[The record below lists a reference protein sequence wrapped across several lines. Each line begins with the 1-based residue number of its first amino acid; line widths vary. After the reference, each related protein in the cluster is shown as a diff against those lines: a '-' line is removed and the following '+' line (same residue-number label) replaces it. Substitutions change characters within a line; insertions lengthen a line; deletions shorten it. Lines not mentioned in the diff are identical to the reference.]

1 MKTQFAINVTKAGK
15 GTRMSANDTQN
26 NNNYLD
32 MANVRLFTL
41 ATTPAASQNV
51 TADIKLA
58 KPSDVGLSQS
68 SHIYSDVL
76 IPVNTTNFLF
86 YSTRDNLANNAT
98 TGAINGSLFGTGSIS
113 GTDDINFTGVMIKTA
128 KAAEITAVQD
138 EFANYLNGIMDAF
151 VGATDANLT
160 NAKTKFTSNFTN
172 EQRAGSAFAVLRQVE
187 QLYRI
192 ADGSSDAKAENIKA
206 AIINASGT
214 IKTTPTTADG
224 VTTLAYDGIDVKYSN
239 FPEAQ
244 DLPEGAMLLTYNT
257 SGKFVYTQDN
267 PDFGIGAGV
276 GPKVNM
282 NKIMYPLPIVYFDNT
297 PVQAKDESL
306 LKNQWPTNTTN
317 WDNFFDASW
326 GNTVLASTH
335 SIALQNNI
343 NYGVAG
349 LKTTVQCGSNQLKDN
364 AQAYPDGGSTQNI
377 DVPAEGFPVT
387 GVLVGGQPFQVGWE
401 MIDATTSDPNRDYV
415 IYDNKTNSAVAKNG
429 TFSDPIY
436 TLVFDNWHGVNQE
449 GVNIA
454 IELENNSGKAFYG
467 QDGMIEK
474 GQKFYMIGQLI
485 LDDTKKESLTWP
497 TGLKPS
503 YNGRYPVKAND
514 AGKRIF
520 IQDYTTEA
528 KFTINSLVKSYVTI
542 PDLRATKLQL
552 GLSVD
557 LEWKAGMTFDVSID

>member
-1 MKTQFAINVTKAGK
+1 M
-15 GTRMSANDTQN
+15 
-26 NNNYLD
+26 
-32 MANVRLFTL
+32 
-41 ATTPAASQNV
+41 
-51 TADIKLA
+51 
-58 KPSDVGLSQS
+58 
-68 SHIYSDVL
+68 
-76 IPVNTTNFLF
+76 
-86 YSTRDNLANNAT
+86 
-98 TGAINGSLFGTGSIS
+98 
-113 GTDDINFTGVMIKTA
+113 
-128 KAAEITAVQD
+128 
-138 EFANYLNGIMDAF
+138 
-151 VGATDANLT
+151 
-160 NAKTKFTSNFTN
+160 
-172 EQRAGSAFAVLRQVE
+172 
-187 QLYRI
+187 
-192 ADGSSDAKAENIKA
+192 
-206 AIINASGT
+206 
-214 IKTTPTTADG
+214 
-224 VTTLAYDGIDVKYSN
+224 
-239 FPEAQ
+239 
-244 DLPEGAMLLTYNT
+244 
-257 SGKFVYTQDN
+257 
-267 PDFGIGAGV
+267 
-276 GPKVNM
+276 
-282 NKIMYPLPIVYFDNT
+282 
-297 PVQAKDESL
+297 
-306 LKNQWPTNTTN
+306 
-317 WDNFFDASW
+317 
-326 GNTVLASTH
+326 
-335 SIALQNNI
+335 QNNI